1 MSPERS
7 GDHTA
12 IDIAF
17 DPHRQYMRGVAVH
30 GNAEFSVP
38 YISEVLDAENL
49 FQGGCRNML
58 TLPRNIEHLVSLY
71 PWEAYDVE
79 HDLQSRLEYRMY
91 DAAEVP
97 DRDEV
102 IRLAQWVNACR
113 ANGPTLVHCQAG
125 LNRSGLI
132 SAVALILEGRT
143 PELAIDMLRKSRS
156 PAVLCNPTFERFVR
170 EFTP

>member
-1 MSPERS
+1 MTPDREV
-7 GDHTA
+7 DPTA
-12 IDIAF
+12 IEIQF
-17 DPHRQYMRGVAVH
+17 DPHRQYMRGTAVH
-30 GNAEFSVP
+30 GNKDFSVP

-71 PWEAYDVE
+71 PWEQYDVN

-91 DAAEVP
+91 DAAEEP

-102 IRLAQWVNACR
+102 IRLARWVNSCR
-113 ANGPTLVHCQAG
+113 SQGPTLVHCQAG

-132 SAVALILEGRT
+132 AAVALILEGRT
-143 PELAIDMLRKSRS
+143 PENAIDMLRRSRS
-156 PAVLCNPTFERFVR
+156 GAVLCNPTFERFVM